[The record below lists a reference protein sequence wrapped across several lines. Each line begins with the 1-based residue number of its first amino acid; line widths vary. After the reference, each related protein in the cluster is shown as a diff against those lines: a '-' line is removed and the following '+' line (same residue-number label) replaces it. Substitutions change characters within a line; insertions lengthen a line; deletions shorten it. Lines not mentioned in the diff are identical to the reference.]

1 MDFVWF
7 SCILWG
13 GIEMLFVAAL
23 ADEHHSMD
31 KYRLYLFVLDDKL
44 LNLQKLIE
52 QNKIDVVVD

>member
-7 SCILWG
+7 SCILRG

-23 ADEHHSMD
+23 ADKHHSMD
-31 KYRLYLFVLDDKL
+31 KYRLYLFILNDKL